1 MKQKQIR
8 MYSFGRSN
16 IKDRV
21 ITSENLEDNEILL
34 TENFL
39 TLALGCYKNIK
50 IENGYHIE
58 EIIKVMLPNTEEEAK
73 DEWDNGLIFNNNK
86 YVAWFATPGGMKQE
100 TARGKCETFFIRE
113 DFLDFA
119 TEFEDLLSLR
129 KFKEIE
135 ESGVEICINK
145 DVLSRLSLGVSS
157 CHMAGDMPDI
167 IVLPQPT
174 FHIIKDYKTIEKFTE
189 QVEDK
194 KGNKKDQ
201 VNYNLVD
208 YCFDDDI
215 DGFDGGAIATP
226 RVFNQIQNEL
236 GLDYP
241 VEFAIIRGYG
251 LGIKGMIT
259 KFNIIKYLSVFYK
272 GDTDYCK
279 KVDDQFYLLDMWN
292 EWQPVTQNI
301 MLLNES
307 MVKLAKYYKIEN
319 DENMGT
325 YKQRLA
331 GVDPKYKDINSKLY
345 VTKVNKSDEDI
356 EDYRRL
362 NYQLLT
368 ALALSKKDYMD
379 LLKEDVRTYRKIL
392 KPFEKDSDKDE
403 WLINID
409 TIRLFFKNIITSEKE
424 DSDEFQEEVAHIT
437 SNVVTKCEEILNVS
451 EEFIHL
457 KYVKNNLAK
466 LIEKKC
472 RELACGK
479 VTAKAKYQY
488 IAIDPISYMNFAMK
502 RDQGENGLKAGEFFS
517 ADCNHG
523 DIRTIARNP
532 LVAYSEIHNVKFVRN
547 VFLDNYFNSCRELIY
562 FNQKSDILALMSS
575 ADCDGDACT
584 VIDSDIIRNAVLTP
598 EDGKYFINKDDGHK
612 ELMVYNPENRFLA
625 TYRASGNLIGKIA
638 LKSASINSDSQ
649 QTYDYYDTVNEKFIL
664 NMSLDEEEKKL
675 ANEKI
680 ESGEWITTYNASEK
694 HREHI
699 RQRFYENEKDIYT
712 VLYNAMVAIDAP
724 KTLYFPSSEDM
735 EIISKKYGRKAS
747 FLKYK
752 ENKADVVPGQY
763 QYTFGL
769 LDSISRTIKK
779 SLLDVI
785 DEIAK
790 EFANK
795 AEIIQKKLINADY
808 KEDEYTACFE
818 EIEVIYKNYTQERQA
833 IDKECNRKCYKER
846 KYREEMINNS
856 SWSQLEDDLYFDAIA
871 AFKAEKFK
879 KYKEADAQYN
889 PLAEE
894 IQRKYDVATIA
905 NAIGNMKN
913 CTEDF
918 IINLFFSVF
927 YYLNEKLQPKRYVY
941 KKDPEGDIT
950 YLYEKY
956 KKVPVEAI
964 DNRDIVKNLNL
975 EEKKRLK
982 IINIKTDIRTKILDG
997 GVVDLIKTELK
1008 ENGQIYFDVK
1018 AVDNKAILLKDGK
1031 EMLEV
1036 FNDWIQINEYS
1047 LLKCSSIKF
1056 EILVKVDKKSLGLT
1070 ATEITV

>member
-16 IKDRV
+16 IKDGV
-21 ITSENLEDNEILL
+21 ITSENLEDNEIIL
-34 TENFL
+34 TESFL
-39 TLALGCYKNIK
+39 TLAYECYKNKK
-50 IENGYHIE
+50 IENRQLIE
-58 EIIKVMLPNTEEEAK
+58 EIIKVMLPNTEEDAK
-73 DEWDNGLIFNNNK
+73 DEWDNGLTFNNNK

-100 TARGKCETFFIRE
+100 MARGKCETFFIRE
-113 DFLDFA
+113 EFYTFA
-119 TEFEDLLSLR
+119 TEFEDLISLG

-135 ESGVEICINK
+135 ASGVEICINK
-145 DVLSRLSLGVSS
+145 DVLSRLSLGVSN
-157 CHMAGDMPDI
+157 CHMAGDMPDF

-189 QVEDK
+189 QVKDK
-194 KGNKKDQ
+194 KGDMKDQ

-208 YCFDDDI
+208 YHFDDDI
-215 DGFDGGAIATP
+215 DVFDGGAIATP
-226 RVFNQIQNEL
+226 RLFNQIQNEL

-251 LGIKGMIT
+251 IGIKGMIT

-272 GDTDYCK
+272 GDTEYCK

-292 EWQPVTQNI
+292 EWQLVTQNI

-307 MVKLAKYYKIEN
+307 MVKLAKYYKPEN

-325 YKQRLA
+325 YKQRIA
-331 GVDPKYKDINSKLY
+331 SVDSKYKDIIGKLY
-345 VTKVNKSDEDI
+345 VTKVNKRDEDI

-368 ALALSKKDYMD
+368 AMALSKKDYIE
-379 LLKEDVRTYRKIL
+379 LLKEDVRAYRKIL
-392 KPFEKDSDKDE
+392 KPFEKNSDKDE

-409 TIRLFFKNIITSEKE
+409 TIRLFFKNIITSDNE
-424 DSDEFQEEVAHIT
+424 DSDEFQEEAAHIT
-437 SNVVTKCEEILNVS
+437 NNVVTKCEEILNVS

-488 IAIDPISYMNFAMK
+488 IAIDPFSYMNFAMY
-502 RDQGENGLKAGEFFS
+502 RDQGENGLKAGEFYS
-517 ADCNHG
+517 ADCNHE
-523 DIRTIARNP
+523 DTRTIARNP
-532 LVAYSEIHNVKFVRN
+532 LCAYSEIHNVKFVRS
-547 VFLDNYFNSCRELIY
+547 VFLDNYFSPCRELIY

-584 VIDSDIIRNAVLTP
+584 VIDSDIIRKAVLTP
-598 EDGKYFINKDDGHK
+598 KDGKYFINKDDGHN

-664 NMSLDEEEKKL
+664 TMSLDEEEKKL

-680 ESGEWITTYNASEK
+680 ESGEWITTYNASEQ

-752 ENKADVVPGQY
+752 ENKADVVLGQY

-769 LDSISRTIKK
+769 LDSMTKTIKK

-785 DEIAK
+785 NEIAK
-790 EFANK
+790 EFSNK
-795 AEIIQKKLINADY
+795 AEIIQKKLVNADY
-808 KEDEYTACFE
+808 KEHEYIACFE
-818 EIEVIYKNYTQERQA
+818 EIEAIYKNYTEERQA

-846 KYREEMINNS
+846 KYREEMINND
-856 SWSQLEDDLYFDAIA
+856 SWSQLEDDLYFDTIA

-927 YYLNEKLQPKRYVY
+927 YYLNEKLRPKRYVY
-941 KKDPEGDIT
+941 QKDPEGDIT

-964 DNRDIVKNLNL
+964 DNRDIVKNINL

-982 IINIKTDIRTKILDG
+982 IINIKTDIRARILDSE
-997 GVVDLIKTELK
+997 VIDLIKNELK
-1008 ENGQIYFDVK
+1008 ENGQITFDVK

-1047 LLKCSSIKF
+1047 LLKCSNIKF
-1056 EILVKVDKKSLGLT
+1056 EILGKVNKSSVGLT
-1070 ATEITV
+1070 ATGIAV